1 MLLSTKRTKKHE
13 TRARAQNG
21 QLTEMKVII
30 YGSASLIAF
39 GFVMSCHFEE
49 IGQVFRPSQLK
60 SPSIVVTEGRE

>member
-21 QLTEMKVII
+21 QLTEMKVI

-49 IGQVFRPSQLK
+49 IG
-60 SPSIVVTEGRE
+60 

>member
-21 QLTEMKVII
+21 QLTEMKVI

-39 GFVMSCHFEE
+39 GFVMSCYFEE
-49 IGQVFRPSQLK
+49 IGQVFRPSQLT
-60 SPSIVVTEGRE
+60 SPSIVATEGRE